1 MARQRRLVCRIMGK
15 DTCNTLQFLPKC
27 SLFCQ
32 CIGSRRPTHLHVSSP
47 QCLMSFFLCALHLRR
62 FSIRVSGLLE
72 GTTWRYLRPS
82 VPSHL
87 LLSFPTNYL
96 PTLRNAAML
105 SSLASQ
111 LPSVLSSFSSPA
123 ATSTAITVSA
133 KQLAWQAAVYLAIAL
148 GIVICCPEPLRHYGP
163 LPHPPKSSF
172 ALSTGVTAVISGII
186 LLVWNDDWPAL
197 IIRRLK
203 LEPVPS
209 GRFIMKTRVL
219 FLTICA
225 FLAHMYLRSPARSHA
240 LVLFSPIASTL
251 VQWILY
257 YFTTH
262 FPAFQRLGRAAAT
275 PRPQS
280 DLPFFRRPRLRE
292 TLLAEPPL
300 AMLRDSLSRVPP
312 P

>member
-1 MARQRRLVCRIMGK
+1 MGK
-15 DTCNTLQFLPKC
+15 DTCNTLQFLPKHP
-27 SLFCQ
+27 LLGQ
-32 CIGSRRPTHLHVSSP
+32 CTGSRHHTHLHVSLS
-47 QCLMSFFLCALHLRR
+47 QGLISFFLCALHRRR
-62 FSIRVSGLLE
+62 FSIRVLGRM
-72 GTTWRYLRPS
+72 TWRYLRPS
-82 VPSHL
+82 VLSHL
-87 LLSFPTNYL
+87 FPSFPTNCL
-96 PTLRNAAML
+96 PTLRNTAML

-111 LPSVLSSFSSPA
+111 LPGLSSFSSPA
-123 ATSTAITVSA
+123 ATSTAITASA
-133 KQLAWQAAVYLAIAL
+133 KQLVWQAAVYLVIAL
-148 GIVICCPEPLRHYGP
+148 GIVICYPEPLLHYGP

-172 ALSTGVTAVISGII
+172 ALSTGVTAIISGII

-225 FLAHMYLRSPARSHA
+225 FLAYMYLRSPARSHA

-251 VQWILY
+251 VQWMLC

-262 FPAFQRLGRAAAT
+262 FPAFQRLGGAAAT

-280 DLPFFRRPRLRE
+280 DLPLFRRPRLRE